1 MKNYDKT
8 INFFIKNK
16 IECVL
21 LLMGVVLM
29 VFSGVLEKNNDKS
42 INNQNPV
49 YSDSGDNSCN
59 MEDISDYQKKEED
72 RLACFLSTVEGVGN
86 AEVIIYV
93 DESEMIVNATEK
105 NNSVSVTDETDSN
118 GGTRKNNNS
127 DESITYKTIKDSN
140 GNESVVPIC
149 TEYPEIVGIVIS
161 AEGAGSNIIKE
172 KIMNAVQ
179 TLYSIPVHKIEVLEK
194 IK

>member
-1 MKNYDKT
+1 
-8 INFFIKNK
+8 
-16 IECVL
+16 
-21 LLMGVVLM
+21 
-29 VFSGVLEKNNDKS
+29 
-42 INNQNPV
+42 
-49 YSDSGDNSCN
+49 
-59 MEDISDYQKKEED
+59 
-72 RLACFLSTVEGVGN
+72 
-86 AEVIIYV
+86 
-93 DESEMIVNATEK
+93 MIVNATEK